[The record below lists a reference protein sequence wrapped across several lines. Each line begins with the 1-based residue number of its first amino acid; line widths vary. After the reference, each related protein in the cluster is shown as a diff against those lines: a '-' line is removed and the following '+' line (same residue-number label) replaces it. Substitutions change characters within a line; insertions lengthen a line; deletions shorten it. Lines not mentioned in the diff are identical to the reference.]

1 VADIFQHF
9 PIKAPARRVFEAVST
24 PAGLDSWWTLNSAR
38 GSDEGAEYTLGFGP
52 GYDWL
57 ATVTRQIPDSEFE
70 IEFTQADSDW
80 QGTRLGFQLEERDGA
95 TEVRFHH
102 TGWPKSNDHYR
113 VSCYCWSMYLR
124 LLKRYVERGEVV
136 DYEIRLEV

>member
-1 VADIFQHF
+1 MADIFQHF
-9 PIKAPARRVFEAVST
+9 PIKAPVRRVFEAVST
-24 PAGLDSWWTLNSAR
+24 PAGLDSWWTLNSSK
-38 GSDEGAEYTLGFGP
+38 GSDEGAEYNLGFGP

-57 ATVTRQIPDSEFE
+57 AKVTRQVPDSEFE

-102 TGWPKSNDHYR
+102 TGWPEQNEHYR
-113 VSCYCWSMYLR
+113 ISCYCWAMYLR
-124 LLKRYVERGEVV
+124 ILKRYLENGETVPYER
-136 DYEIRLEV
+136 RLDV